1 MSHAKHAPRPR
12 SLQEW
17 MQRTGTSALRLCEL
31 VRAETGRSISTTMMS
46 FILTGS
52 RRCSWVNAGAL
63 SAVTGVPIKTLV
75 EWPKVA
81 NQTKSSGKRTKQVA

>member
-1 MSHAKHAPRPR
+1 MPKAKPSPRPR

-17 MQRTGTSALRLCEL
+17 MQRTGTSALRLTEL

-63 SAVTGVPIKTLV
+63 SAVTGVSIKTLV
-75 EWPKVA
+75 EWPKVSDHA
-81 NQTKSSGKRTKQVA
+81 QLSGKRTRRAA